1 MYFVKW
7 NLILDI
13 DIPLRVY
20 RMNDALIK
28 GFVPK
33 ERSCQN
39 SEVRIQYL
47 CRTPNIWLKLTCW
60 SWWKLSFD
68 RIDTF
73 LPNALFF
80 HSLLIDSDKPSLKYS
95 LLMFSPLNYMHFF
108 FRSTFNIFDNRH
120 EDKWKDMNDEI
131 NIFPHMPRRGF
142 RIKINQQ
149 LMKQQINLYDPH
161 NSGNKKT
168 LRFFI
173 ELNHIYKASIMSP
186 RSLTNLNSN
195 SYKINLILC

>member
-1 MYFVKW
+1 MWWIRFIFSMKKIMYFVNW
-7 NLILDI
+7 NLVSDI
-13 DIPLRVY
+13 DIPWWIY
-20 RMNDALIK
+20 RMNGALIK

-68 RIDTF
+68 RNDTF

-80 HSLLIDSDKPSLKYS
+80 NSLLIDSDKPSLKYS

-108 FRSTFNIFDNRH
+108 
-120 EDKWKDMNDEI
+120 
-131 NIFPHMPRRGF
+131 
-142 RIKINQQ
+142 
-149 LMKQQINLYDPH
+149 QINFQYIWQP
-161 NSGNKKT
+161 SW
-168 LRFFI
+168 RFM
-173 ELNHIYKASIMSP
+173 ERYEWWNQYPSP
-186 RSLTNLNSN
+186 YAETG
-195 SYKINLILC
+195 I